1 MFQYLHG
8 LILDFTVS
16 SLMGIIT
23 VDLCPLLPMLSKPL
37 LSFLTLATIAYHSL
51 RWLGSPRR
59 FKSGIYGK
67 RIRLFIEEIVE
78 RYSFCGEITVLIDF
92 TCLNFVISKAFFT
105 HHQFNASM

>member
-37 LSFLTLATIAYHSL
+37 LSFLTLATIGYHSL
-51 RWLGSPRR
+51 RYLGCPRR
-59 FKSGIYGK
+59 FKMAFTVK
-67 RIRLFIEEIVE
+67 IRLFIEKIVE